1 MKRFPKSKRKIQAL
15 NICIMQY
22 TYLQGH
28 GYGNFKHVYG
38 GTDTFGDPL
47 ICTVEDIE
55 WAMDYLWEQ
64 CQQVEVT
71 A

>member
-1 MKRFPKSKRKIQAL
+1 MKRFPKSKAKIQAL

-22 TYLQGH
+22 TCVE
-28 GYGNFKHVYG
+28 GNGAEWVYTYNN
-38 GTDTFGDPL
+38 GTDTFGAPL

-55 WAMDYLWEQ
+55 WAMEYLWER
-64 CQQVEVT
+64 CQKVEVT

>member
-1 MKRFPKSKRKIQAL
+1 MKRFPKSKAKIQAL

-22 TYLQGH
+22 TQIEGN
-28 GYGNFKHVYG
+28 GYDYFESVNG
-38 GTDTFGDPL
+38 GEDTFGDPL

-55 WAMDYLWEQ
+55 WAMDYLWER
-64 CQQVEVT
+64 CRKVS